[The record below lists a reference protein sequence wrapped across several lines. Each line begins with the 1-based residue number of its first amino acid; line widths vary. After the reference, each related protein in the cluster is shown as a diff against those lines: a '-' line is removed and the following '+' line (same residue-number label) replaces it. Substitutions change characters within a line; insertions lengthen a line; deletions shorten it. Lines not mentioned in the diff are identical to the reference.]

1 MGCTEGAP
9 NGCSPRPSNGF
20 FKIIHSKVFLLL
32 VKTGMKLFALCFG
45 GQHYVINILLQRS
58 AYILSLA
65 AEFAIHPYLAIYLLL
80 RLDWTFDGRSL
91 SSPHIT
97 SVGHILYFAGYI
109 WLSSDPYGYLIFV
122 LRYLLHALHGCDRFE
137 KYTDNSWA
145 SPPIGVGKGRLGT
158 LSVLVGCFRVVM

>member
-1 MGCTEGAP
+1 MGCTGGAP

-20 FKIIHSKVFLLL
+20 FLKIIHSKVFLLP

-91 SSPHIT
+91 SSPHIA
-97 SVGHILYFAGYI
+97 SVGHILYF
-109 WLSSDPYGYLIFV
+109 SSDPYWYLIFV
-122 LRYLLHALHGCDRFE
+122 LRYLLHALHGCDHFE

-145 SPPIGVGKGRLGT
+145 SPPQWVWARDG
-158 LSVLVGCFRVVM
+158 LVR